1 MNKKLILAVIPLLV
15 LGGVYKFVLAKPKA
29 EAKPPKVEGTV
40 YVLGKE
46 FLVNLADGRFAKMS
60 VALVLDPK
68 DHSTAAAGGHEG
80 GATPPEGYGAMAQEG
95 VVRTFEGSGV
105 NGKRMSTQGFGSEMP
120 AASNATAAGRSR
132 NRRVVAVLSR
142 MYQAGATSRRTP

>member
-29 EAKPPKVEGTV
+29 EAKPKIEGTV

-68 DHSTAAAGGHEG
+68 DESTAAGGEEG

-95 VVRTFEGSGV
+95 VVRSIVTDV
-105 NGKRMSTQGFGSEMP
+105 VTDAQDRDLI
-120 AASNATAAGRSR
+120 GRR
-132 NRRVVAVLSR
+132 GRAKLQKEILARIHDETDVHVDEVVFTDVTV
-142 MYQAGATSRRTP
+142 Q